1 MKITPRRRPGV
12 LTLVGWTVNGI
23 AFLFRLFI
31 YCGLIVVILLTVR
44 FLAKLIML
52 FWPLIRHAI
61 GGF

>member
-1 MKITPRRRPGV
+1 MKITPRRRPGI

-23 AFLFRLFI
+23 TSLFKLCI
-31 YCGLIVVILLTVR
+31 CCGLIVIVILVVR

-52 FWPLIRHAI
+52 FWPLIWHAI